1 MLKEIIASGKDVAEA
16 KENARALLGAG
27 ELDDVQF
34 EIIHAGS
41 KGIFGIIGV
50 KPAQV
55 RAFIEMPDK
64 AEKKPRPDRNR
75 DRGDRPEKKQNRPEK
90 ADKPAQPKHEKKE
103 KTEGAKQGGKNAQK
117 ESKPKSVVIPENE
130 LKLTPRTVE
139 DGEDMSYEFIKTL
152 VENLGL
158 DVSIELYSCEDGTR
172 RVTIVG
178 EDASALI
185 GHHGDT
191 LDALQYLANLASAQ
205 KNAKGEKDKSRVTI
219 DIEGYRAKREQT
231 LRQLARRMA
240 AKAIRNN
247 RSVMLEPMSAYERRI
262 IHSEVQGIEGVSTN
276 SIGSD
281 NNRKIV
287 IYLTDKKPKD
297 LFEKDAAES
306 GAPEAEAL
314 EENGTEK
321 NSLTAVNLEADEET
335 VVMADAIALRGTT
348 ELCDECETCE
358 NADLCPTSDKEED
371 EAAPEELAER
381 ADDNA

>member
-55 RAFIEMPDK
+55 RAFIETPDK
-64 AEKKPRPDRNR
+64 PERKPRPERNR
-75 DRGDRPEKKQNRPEK
+75 DRDRRNGGKGGERPAQQKPEKKERN
-90 ADKPAQPKHEKKE
+90 D
-103 KTEGAKQGGKNAQK
+103 GAKQQSPAPKKEK
-117 ESKPKSVVIPENE
+117 ESKPKSVVIPETE

-152 VENLGL
+152 IQNLGL
-158 DVSIELYSCEDGTR
+158 NASIELYSCEDGTR
-172 RVTIVG
+172 RVSIVG

-219 DIEGYRAKREQT
+219 DIEGYRAKREET
-231 LRQLARRMA
+231 LRALARRMA
-240 AKAIRNN
+240 AKALRNN

-287 IYLTDKKPKD
+287 IYLTEKKPKE
-297 LFEKDAAES
+297 LFEKEEAAV
-306 GAPEAEAL
+306 AEVA

-321 NSLTAVNLEADEET
+321 NSLTGVNLEGEDS
-335 VVMADAIALRGTT
+335 VVVADAISLRGTT
-348 ELCDECETCE
+348 QLCDECESCE
-358 NADLCPTSDKEED
+358 NADLCPTSSTEEN
-371 EAAPEELAER
+371 ETAPEEL
-381 ADDNA
+381 DNEENA